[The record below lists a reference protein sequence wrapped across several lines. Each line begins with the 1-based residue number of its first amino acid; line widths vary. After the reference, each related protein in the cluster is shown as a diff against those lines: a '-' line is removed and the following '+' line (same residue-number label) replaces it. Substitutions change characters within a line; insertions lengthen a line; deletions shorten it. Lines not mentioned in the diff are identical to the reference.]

1 MKYGKTDL
9 FFIPIWNFIK
19 NFFEKLVTI
28 EVAYGAPLG
37 ATCRKVLAQSGRNF
51 KFYRDFNFGLRRL
64 GNRGLF

>member
-1 MKYGKTDL
+1 MKYGKIDI
-9 FFIPIWNFIK
+9 FFIPIWNLK
-19 NFFEKLVTI
+19 KKFFEKHVDI

-37 ATCRKVLAQSGRNF
+37 ATCRKVLYQSGRNF